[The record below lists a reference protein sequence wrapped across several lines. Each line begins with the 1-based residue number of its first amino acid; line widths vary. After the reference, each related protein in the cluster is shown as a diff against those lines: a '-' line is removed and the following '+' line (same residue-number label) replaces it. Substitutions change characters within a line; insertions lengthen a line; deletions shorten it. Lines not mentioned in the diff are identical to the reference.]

1 MNIIILIL
9 LLLIPSIANAEYLG
23 CFEPSETV
31 YATVQFNGVTGE
43 VAATSVSARVL
54 DPDDTSTPTKT
65 LCASGCDG
73 TIPAVDGTNAVGLF
87 RGSFSVGASPLAGT
101 WTIRYKG
108 TVDGNVQAGSDTFHV
123 VDTAGDCA
131 SRTGVVTASGT
142 VTTVTNGVTLA
153 DNAITA
159 AKIVDGTL
167 GAAAETYLATGTE
180 GAGTSTQTTIYTSL
194 SVVSTRKYS
203 GMCLWAASNDERRL
217 IISVGNGVFTVRG
230 FSVAPTDGTELRI
243 YTSGC
248 N

>member
-1 MNIIILIL
+1 MNKLLLIL
-9 LLLIPSIANAEYLG
+9 LLLIPIQAHAEYLG

-54 DPDDTSTPTKT
+54 DPNDTTTPTKT

-73 TIPAVDGTNAVGLF
+73 TIPAVDATDSLGLF
-87 RGSFSVGASPLAGT
+87 RGSFSVGATPLAGT

-108 TVDGNVQAGSDTFHV
+108 TVDGNVRAASDTFYV

-131 SRTGVVTASGT
+131 SRTGVV
-142 VTTVTNGVTLA
+142 VTSLA
-153 DNAITA
+153 TDAITA
-159 AKIVDGTL
+159 AAIAAGAL
-167 GAAAETYLATGTE
+167 GGASETYLVTGTE

-194 SVVSTRKYS
+194 SVVSTKKYS

-217 IISVGNGVFTVRG
+217 IISVGDGVFTVRG
-230 FSVAPTDGTELRI
+230 YSVAPTNGTELRI